1 MVPKDEGSENVA
13 KTGNEQETKEQRD
26 EHEASEESAI
36 QVKIVKSATEKCD
49 REVVAK
55 MKSFRDLKAK
65 RAAAEEDEKKLQL
78 AMQESDDLIV
88 ALFDMPNSNRYNI
101 LSKSIFCQIF
111 LSILIVIFSRKSIL
125 ISIFSRM
132 TMSISISISISA
144 SISLKYS
151 LSILITIL
159 IFSKFPYQH
168 FY

>member
-1 MVPKDEGSENVA
+1 MVPKDEGGENVA

-26 EHEASEESAI
+26 EYEASEESAI

-101 LSKSIFCQIF
+101 
-111 LSILIVIFSRKSIL
+111 
-125 ISIFSRM
+125 ISI
-132 TMSISISISISA
+132 
-144 SISLKYS
+144 
-151 LSILITIL
+151 
-159 IFSKFPYQH
+159 
-168 FY
+168 